1 MYGKKKGNSNI
12 NINVTNKFNLLSL
25 DNSENTDAEEK
36 TENESVPESESVH
49 ESVPESES
57 VHESVHD
64 PELEMINNYYKNT
77 KKETNTFKQNFYPK
91 KRDNFSNSFDN
102 NFDNN
107 FKVVSNKRKDKDK
120 VIKTLDIIEI
130 PENFMEEKLSN
141 YYRVL
146 GHHNEDKSWDY
157 ISYYNITTL
166 NNWLDMS
173 SFLNTLNTVKGECSL
188 TDFDI
193 YVMKNEISPMWED
206 LDNRNGSICSV
217 KIDSLV
223 DGYDIFRVLL
233 TNICN
238 NSLLCFSSETWN
250 TINGISFS
258 SKKIDNIKDD
268 NYCVIIK
275 LWFKLN
281 FMMQGSI
288 DKHINPHIND
298 LIKKYS
304 IKVKAIKPEY

>member
-12 NINVTNKFNLLSL
+12 NINVTNKFNLLT
-25 DNSENTDAEEK
+25 DNSEI
-36 TENESVPESESVH
+36 ENESEKEQENTTTVDTENTTTV
-49 ESVPESES
+49 
-57 VHESVHD
+57 D

-77 KKETNTFKQNFYPK
+77 KKEPSSFKPNFFQK
-91 KRDNFSNSFDN
+91 KRDNFNN

-107 FKVVSNKRKDKDK
+107 FTVVSNKRKDK
-120 VIKTLDIIEI
+120 VVKTLETIEI
-130 PENFMEEKLSN
+130 PENFMQEKLSN

-146 GHHNEDKSWDY
+146 GHHNDDKSWDY
-157 ISYYNITTL
+157 ISYYNITVL
-166 NNWLDMS
+166 NNWQDVS
-173 SFLNTLNTVKGECSL
+173 SFLGTLNTVKGECSL

-193 YVMKNEISPMWED
+193 FVMKNEISPMWED
-206 LDNRNGSICSV
+206 NENRNGSICSV

-223 DGYDIFRVLL
+223 DGYEIFRVLL

-238 NSLLCFSSETWN
+238 NTLLCFSSDTWN

-258 SKKIDNIKDD
+258 SKKIDNLKDD

-281 FMMQGSI
+281 YITQGSI
-288 DKHINPHIND
+288 DKYINPHINE
-298 LIKKYS
+298 LIKKYP
-304 IKVKAIKPEY
+304 IKVQAIKPEY

>member
-12 NINVTNKFNLLSL
+12 NINVNNKFNLLSL
-25 DNSENTDAEEK
+25 DNSEKE
-36 TENESVPESESVH
+36 ENESDKEQENTKTL
-49 ESVPESES
+49 
-57 VHESVHD
+57 D

-77 KKETNTFKQNFYPK
+77 KKEPSSFKQNFFHK
-91 KRDNFSNSFDN
+91 NRDNFNN
-102 NFDNN
+102 NFDN
-107 FKVVSNKRKDKDK
+107 FTTVSNKRKD
-120 VIKTLDIIEI
+120 ILNKTLEIIEI
-130 PENFMEEKLSN
+130 PDNFLQEKLTN

-146 GHHNEDKSWDY
+146 GHHNDDKSWDY
-157 ISYYNITTL
+157 ISYYNITIL
-166 NNWLDMS
+166 NNWQDVS

-193 YVMKNEISPMWED
+193 FVMKNEISPMWED
-206 LDNRNGSICSV
+206 NENRNGSICSV
-217 KIDSLV
+217 KIDSLI
-223 DGYDIFRVLL
+223 DGYEIFRVLL

-238 NSLLCFSSETWN
+238 NTLLCFSSNTWN

-281 FMMQGSI
+281 YITQGSI
-288 DKHINPHIND
+288 DKYINPHINE

-304 IKVKAIKPEY
+304 IKIKAIKPEY

>member
-12 NINVTNKFNLLSL
+12 NINVTNKFNLLSF
-25 DNSENTDAEEK
+25 DNSENEVEK
-36 TENESVPESESVH
+36 EVEQENTTTI
-49 ESVPESES
+49 
-57 VHESVHD
+57 D

-77 KKETNTFKQNFYPK
+77 KKDTTFKQNFFPK
-91 KRDNFSNSFDN
+91 KRDNFNN

-107 FKVVSNKRKDKDK
+107 FTVVSNKRKDKVDK
-120 VIKTLDIIEI
+120 ILEVVEI
-130 PENFMEEKLSN
+130 PENFMQEKILN

-146 GHHNEDKSWDY
+146 GHHIEDKSWDY

-166 NNWLDMS
+166 NNWQDVS
-173 SFLNTLNTVKGECSL
+173 SFLNTLNSVKGECSL

-193 YVMKNEISPMWED
+193 FVMKNEISPMWED
-206 LDNRNGSICSV
+206 LENRNGSICSV

-223 DGYDIFRVLL
+223 DGYEIFRVLL

-238 NSLLCFSSETWN
+238 NTLLCFSTETWN

-281 FMMQGSI
+281 FMTQGSI
-288 DKHINPHIND
+288 DKHISPHINE

>member
-1 MYGKKKGNSNI
+1 MFGKKKGTSNI
-12 NINVTNKFNLLSL
+12 NINITNKFNLLSL
-25 DNSENTDAEEK
+25 DNSEQENDKEQETDKEQENT
-36 TENESVPESESVH
+36 TTL
-49 ESVPESES
+49 
-57 VHESVHD
+57 D
-64 PELEMINNYYKNT
+64 PELEMINNYYKNS
-77 KKETNTFKQNFYPK
+77 KKDTTNFKQNYFPK
-91 KRDNFSNSFDN
+91 KRENFNN

-107 FKVVSNKRKDKDK
+107 FTMVSNKRKEKVDKK
-120 VIKTLDIIEI
+120 LDIIEI
-130 PENFMEEKLSN
+130 SENFIQEKLLN

-166 NNWLDMS
+166 NYWKDVI
-173 SFLNTLNTVKGECSL
+173 SFLNTLNSVKGECSL

-193 YVMKNEISPMWED
+193 FVMKNEISPMWED
-206 LDNRNGSICSV
+206 NENRNGSICSI
-217 KIDSLV
+217 KIDSLL
-223 DGYDIFRVLL
+223 DGYEIFRVLL
-233 TNICN
+233 INICN
-238 NSLLCFSSETWN
+238 NTLLCFSSDTWN

-258 SKKIDNIKDD
+258 SKKIDNIKDE

-281 FMMQGSI
+281 YITQGSI
-288 DKHINPHIND
+288 DRYINTHINE

>member
-1 MYGKKKGNSNI
+1 MFGKKKGNSNI
-12 NINVTNKFNLLSL
+12 NINVNNKFNLLSL
-25 DNSENTDAEEK
+25 DNESDKEQENELDK
-36 TENESVPESESVH
+36 KQENESDKEQENTTTV
-49 ESVPESES
+49 
-57 VHESVHD
+57 D

-77 KKETNTFKQNFYPK
+77 KKETNNYKQNFFPK
-91 KRDNFSNSFDN
+91 KRDNFNNNN

-107 FKVVSNKRKDKDK
+107 FTVVSNKRKDKIVK
-120 VIKTLDIIEI
+120 NLELMEI
-130 PENFMEEKLSN
+130 PENFMHEKLSN

-146 GHHNEDKSWDY
+146 GHHNDDKSWDY

-166 NNWLDMS
+166 NDWQDVS
-173 SFLNTLNTVKGECSL
+173 SFLATLNTVKGECSL

-193 YVMKNEISPMWED
+193 FVMKNEISPMWED
-206 LDNRNGSICSV
+206 NENRNGSICSV

-223 DGYDIFRVLL
+223 DGYEIFRVLL

-238 NSLLCFSSETWN
+238 NTLLCFSSETWN

-281 FMMQGSI
+281 FIVQGSI
-288 DKHINPHIND
+288 DKHINAYINE

>member
-12 NINVTNKFNLLSL
+12 NINITNRFNLLL
-25 DNSENTDAEEK
+25 TENSEN
-36 TENESVPESESVH
+36 ESDKEVEDIKNS
-49 ESVPESES
+49 
-57 VHESVHD
+57 D
-64 PELEMINNYYKNT
+64 PELEMINNYYKNN
-77 KKETNTFKQNFYPK
+77 KKESFNFKPNYYQK
-91 KRDNFSNSFDN
+91 KIDNNHDN
-102 NFDNN
+102 NFT
-107 FKVVSNKRKDKDK
+107 VISNKRKDKVFK
-120 VIKTLDIIEI
+120 ILEVIEI
-130 PENFMEEKLSN
+130 PENFMQEKLSN

-146 GHHNEDKSWDY
+146 GHHNDDKSWDY

-166 NNWLDMS
+166 NNWLDVS
-173 SFLNTLNTVKGECSL
+173 SFLSTLYTVKGECSL

-193 YVMKNEISPMWED
+193 FIMKNEISPMWED
-206 LDNRNGSICSV
+206 IENRNGSICSI

-223 DGYDIFRVLL
+223 DGYEIFRILFI
-233 TNICN
+233 NICN
-238 NSLLCFSSETWN
+238 NTLLHFTSDTWN
-250 TINGISFS
+250 TTNGISFS

-281 FMMQGSI
+281 FMIQGSI
-288 DKHINPHIND
+288 DKYINPHINE

>member
-1 MYGKKKGNSNI
+1 MYGKKKGNGNI
-12 NINVTNKFNLLSL
+12 NINVTNKFNLLSF
-25 DNSENTDAEEK
+25 DNTEILENETEKESVEIEQENTSF
-36 TENESVPESESVH
+36 T
-49 ESVPESES
+49 
-57 VHESVHD
+57 D
-64 PELEMINNYYKNT
+64 PELVMINNYYKNN
-77 KKETNTFKQNFYPK
+77 KKDNTFKQNFFPK
-91 KRDNFSNSFDN
+91 KRENFNNNYNNTFDN
-102 NFDNN
+102 NFT
-107 FKVVSNKRKDKDK
+107 VVSNKRKDK
-120 VIKTLDIIEI
+120 VVKTLDIIEI
-130 PENFMEEKLSN
+130 PENFMQEKLSN

-166 NNWLDMS
+166 NNWFDVS
-173 SFLNTLNTVKGECSL
+173 SFLSTLNTVKVECSL

-193 YVMKNEISPMWED
+193 FVMKNEISPMWED
-206 LDNRNGSICSV
+206 LENRNGSICSV

-223 DGYDIFRVLL
+223 DGYEIFRILL
-233 TNICN
+233 ANICN
-238 NSLLCFSSETWN
+238 NTLLCFSSETWN

-281 FMMQGSI
+281 FMVQGSI
-288 DKHINPHIND
+288 DKHINPHINE

>member
-12 NINVTNKFNLLSL
+12 NINVTNKFNLLMI
-25 DNSENTDAEEK
+25 DNTEI
-36 TENESVPESESVH
+36 ENESDKEQENITTTTI
-49 ESVPESES
+49 
-57 VHESVHD
+57 D

-77 KKETNTFKQNFYPK
+77 KKEPSTFKQNFFQK
-91 KRDNFSNSFDN
+91 KRDNFTN

-107 FKVVSNKRKDKDK
+107 FTVVSNKRKDKVVK
-120 VIKTLDIIEI
+120 ILETIEI
-130 PENFMEEKLSN
+130 PENLMQEKLSN

-146 GHHNEDKSWDY
+146 GHHNDDKSWDY
-157 ISYYNITTL
+157 ISYYNITIL
-166 NNWLDMS
+166 NNWLDVS
-173 SFLNTLNTVKGECSL
+173 SFLSTLNTVKGECSL

-193 YVMKNEISPMWED
+193 FVMKNEISPMWED
-206 LDNRNGSICSV
+206 NENRNGSICSV

-223 DGYDIFRVLL
+223 DGYEIFRVLL

-238 NSLLCFSSETWN
+238 NTLLCFSSDTWN

-281 FMMQGSI
+281 YITQGSI
-288 DKHINPHIND
+288 DKYINPHINE

>member
-12 NINVTNKFNLLSL
+12 NINVTNKFNLLST
-25 DNSENTDAEEK
+25 DNSEKEV
-36 TENESVPESESVH
+36 ENESDKEQENTITTV
-49 ESVPESES
+49 
-57 VHESVHD
+57 D

-77 KKETNTFKQNFYPK
+77 KKESLNFKQNFFQK
-91 KRDNFSNSFDN
+91 KKDNFVN

-107 FKVVSNKRKDKDK
+107 FTVVSNKRKDKVVK
-120 VIKTLDIIEI
+120 ILETIEI
-130 PENFMEEKLSN
+130 PENFMQEKLSN

-146 GHHNEDKSWDY
+146 GHHNDDKSWDY
-157 ISYYNITTL
+157 ISYYNITIL
-166 NNWLDMS
+166 NNWLDVS
-173 SFLNTLNTVKGECSL
+173 SFLSTLNTVKGECSL

-193 YVMKNEISPMWED
+193 FVMKNEISPMWED
-206 LDNRNGSICSV
+206 NENRNGSICSV
-217 KIDSLV
+217 KIDSLL
-223 DGYDIFRVLL
+223 DGYEIFRVLII
-233 TNICN
+233 NICN
-238 NSLLCFSSETWN
+238 NTLLCFSSETWN

-258 SKKIDNIKDD
+258 SKKIDNLKDD

-281 FMMQGSI
+281 FMIQGSI
-288 DKHINPHIND
+288 DRHINPHINE

>member
-12 NINVTNKFNLLSL
+12 NINVTNKFNLLVT
-25 DNSENTDAEEK
+25 DNTE
-36 TENESVPESESVH
+36 TENESDKEQDNTKTV
-49 ESVPESES
+49 
-57 VHESVHD
+57 D

-77 KKETNTFKQNFYPK
+77 KKEPSTFKQNLFQK
-91 KRDNFSNSFDN
+91 KRDNFTN

-107 FKVVSNKRKDKDK
+107 FTVVSNKRKDK
-120 VIKTLDIIEI
+120 VVKTLETIEI
-130 PENFMEEKLSN
+130 PENFMHEKLSN

-146 GHHNEDKSWDY
+146 GHHNDDKSWDY
-157 ISYYNITTL
+157 ISYYNITIL
-166 NNWLDMS
+166 NNWLDVS
-173 SFLNTLNTVKGECSL
+173 SFLSTLNTVKGECSL

-193 YVMKNEISPMWED
+193 FVMKNEISPMWED
-206 LDNRNGSICSV
+206 NENRNGSICSV

-223 DGYDIFRVLL
+223 DGYEIFRVLL

-238 NSLLCFSSETWN
+238 NTLLCFSSDTWN

-258 SKKIDNIKDD
+258 SKKIDNIKED

-281 FMMQGSI
+281 FMIQGSI
-288 DKHINPHIND
+288 DRYINPHINE

>member
-12 NINVTNKFNLLSL
+12 NINVNNKFNLLSV
-25 DNSENTDAEEK
+25 DTSDKEV
-36 TENESVPESESVH
+36 ENESEKET
-49 ESVPESES
+49 EQENTATL
-57 VHESVHD
+57 D
-64 PELEMINNYYKNT
+64 PEVEMINNYYKNT
-77 KKETNTFKQNFYPK
+77 KKETSNYKQNFFLK
-91 KRDNFSNSFDN
+91 KRVNINNSFDN
-102 NFDNN
+102 NFT
-107 FKVVSNKRKDKDK
+107 VVSNKRKDK
-120 VIKTLDIIEI
+120 VVKTLEIIEI
-130 PENFMEEKLSN
+130 SENFMQEKLSN

-146 GHHNEDKSWDY
+146 GHHIEDKSWDY

-166 NNWLDMS
+166 NNWQDVS
-173 SFLNTLNTVKGECSL
+173 SFLYTLNTVKGECSL

-193 YVMKNEISPMWED
+193 FVMKNEISPMWED
-206 LDNRNGSICSV
+206 NENRNGSICSV

-223 DGYDIFRVLL
+223 DGYEIFKVLL
-233 TNICN
+233 INICN
-238 NSLLCFSSETWN
+238 NTLLCFSCETWN

-258 SKKIDNIKDD
+258 SKKIDNLKDD

-281 FMMQGSI
+281 YITQCSI
-288 DKHINPHIND
+288 DKYINPHINE

>member
-1 MYGKKKGNSNI
+1 
-12 NINVTNKFNLLSL
+12 
-25 DNSENTDAEEK
+25 
-36 TENESVPESESVH
+36 
-49 ESVPESES
+49 
-57 VHESVHD
+57 
-64 PELEMINNYYKNT
+64 
-77 KKETNTFKQNFYPK
+77 
-91 KRDNFSNSFDN
+91 
-102 NFDNN
+102 
-107 FKVVSNKRKDKDK
+107 
-120 VIKTLDIIEI
+120 
-130 PENFMEEKLSN
+130 
-141 YYRVL
+141 
-146 GHHNEDKSWDY
+146 
-157 ISYYNITTL
+157 
-166 NNWLDMS
+166 
-173 SFLNTLNTVKGECSL
+173 
-188 TDFDI
+188 
-193 YVMKNEISPMWED
+193 MKNEISPMWED

-281 FMMQGSI
+281 LMMQGSI

>member
-1 MYGKKKGNSNI
+1 MFGKKKGNSNI
-12 NINVTNKFNLLSL
+12 NINVNNKFNLLSL
-25 DNSENTDAEEK
+25 DDTEK
-36 TENESVPESESVH
+36 ELENESDKEQENTTSV
-49 ESVPESES
+49 
-57 VHESVHD
+57 D

-77 KKETNTFKQNFYPK
+77 KKEPVNFKQNFYQK
-91 KRDNFSNSFDN
+91 KRENYNN

-107 FKVVSNKRKDKDK
+107 FTVVSNKRKDKI
-120 VIKTLDIIEI
+120 VKTLETIEI
-130 PENFMEEKLSN
+130 PENFWQEKLSN

-146 GHHNEDKSWDY
+146 GHHNDDKSWDY

-166 NNWLDMS
+166 NDWQDVS
-173 SFLNTLNTVKGECSL
+173 SFLGTLNTVKGECSL

-193 YVMKNEISPMWED
+193 FVMKNEISPMWED
-206 LDNRNGSICSV
+206 NENRNGSICSV

-223 DGYDIFRVLL
+223 DGYEIFRVLL

-238 NSLLCFSSETWN
+238 NTLLCFSSDTWN

-281 FMMQGSI
+281 YITQGSI
-288 DKHINPHIND
+288 DRFINPHINE

>member
-12 NINVTNKFNLLSL
+12 NINVTNKFNLLSF
-25 DNSENTDAEEK
+25 DNSENEVEK
-36 TENESVPESESVH
+36 EVEQENTTTI
-49 ESVPESES
+49 
-57 VHESVHD
+57 D

-77 KKETNTFKQNFYPK
+77 KKDTTFKQNFFPK
-91 KRDNFSNSFDN
+91 KRDNFNN

-107 FKVVSNKRKDKDK
+107 FTIVSNKRKDKVDK
-120 VIKTLDIIEI
+120 ILEVVEI
-130 PENFMEEKLSN
+130 PENFMQEKILN

-146 GHHNEDKSWDY
+146 GHHTEDKSWDY

-166 NNWLDMS
+166 NNWQDVS
-173 SFLNTLNTVKGECSL
+173 SFLNTLNSVKGECSL

-193 YVMKNEISPMWED
+193 FVMKNEISPMWED
-206 LDNRNGSICSV
+206 LENRNGSICSV

-223 DGYDIFRVLL
+223 DGYEIFRVLL

-238 NSLLCFSSETWN
+238 NTLLCFSPETWN

-268 NYCVIIK
+268 NFCVIIK

-281 FMMQGSI
+281 FMIQGSI
-288 DKHINPHIND
+288 DRHISPHINE

>member
-12 NINVTNKFNLLSL
+12 NINVTNKFNLLT
-25 DNSENTDAEEK
+25 DNSEIENETEKEQENTTTVD
-36 TENESVPESESVH
+36 TENTTTV
-49 ESVPESES
+49 
-57 VHESVHD
+57 D

-77 KKETNTFKQNFYPK
+77 KKESSSFKQNFFQK
-91 KRDNFSNSFDN
+91 KRDNFNN

-107 FKVVSNKRKDKDK
+107 FTVVSNKRKDK
-120 VIKTLDIIEI
+120 VVKTLETIEI
-130 PENFMEEKLSN
+130 PENFMQEKLSN

-146 GHHNEDKSWDY
+146 GHHNDDKSWDY
-157 ISYYNITTL
+157 ISYYNITIL
-166 NNWLDMS
+166 NNWQDVS
-173 SFLNTLNTVKGECSL
+173 SFLSTLNTVKGECSL

-193 YVMKNEISPMWED
+193 FVMKNEISPMWED
-206 LDNRNGSICSV
+206 NENRNGSICSV

-223 DGYDIFRVLL
+223 DGYEIFRVLL

-238 NSLLCFSSETWN
+238 NTLLCFSSDTWN

-258 SKKIDNIKDD
+258 SKKIDNLKDD

-281 FMMQGSI
+281 YITQGSI
-288 DKHINPHIND
+288 DRYINPHINE

>member
-1 MYGKKKGNSNI
+1 MFGKKKGNSNI
-12 NINVTNKFNLLSL
+12 NINVNNKFNLLSL
-25 DNSENTDAEEK
+25 DNESDKEQ
-36 TENESVPESESVH
+36 ENELDKKQENELDKEQENSTTV
-49 ESVPESES
+49 
-57 VHESVHD
+57 D

-77 KKETNTFKQNFYPK
+77 KKETNNYKQNFFPK
-91 KRDNFSNSFDN
+91 KRDNFNNNN

-107 FKVVSNKRKDKDK
+107 FTVVSNKRKDKIVK
-120 VIKTLDIIEI
+120 NLELIEI
-130 PENFMEEKLSN
+130 PENFMHEKLSN

-146 GHHNEDKSWDY
+146 GHHNDDKSWDY

-166 NNWLDMS
+166 NDWQDVS
-173 SFLNTLNTVKGECSL
+173 SFLATLNTVKGECSL

-193 YVMKNEISPMWED
+193 FVMKNEISPMWED
-206 LDNRNGSICSV
+206 NENRNGSICSV

-223 DGYDIFRVLL
+223 DGYEIFRVLL

-238 NSLLCFSSETWN
+238 NTLLCFSSETWN

-281 FMMQGSI
+281 FIVQGSI
-288 DKHINPHIND
+288 DKHINAYINE

>member
-12 NINVTNKFNLLSL
+12 NINVTNKFNLLSF
-25 DNSENTDAEEK
+25 DNSENEPEK
-36 TENESVPESESVH
+36 EIEQENTTTI
-49 ESVPESES
+49 
-57 VHESVHD
+57 D

-77 KKETNTFKQNFYPK
+77 KKDTTFKQNFFPK
-91 KRDNFSNSFDN
+91 KRDNYN

-107 FKVVSNKRKDKDK
+107 FTVVSNKRKDKVEK
-120 VIKTLDIIEI
+120 ILEVVEI
-130 PENFMEEKLSN
+130 PENFMQEKILN

-146 GHHNEDKSWDY
+146 GHHIEDKSWDY

-166 NNWLDMS
+166 NNWQDVS
-173 SFLNTLNTVKGECSL
+173 SFLNTLNSVKGECSL

-193 YVMKNEISPMWED
+193 FVMKNEISPMWED
-206 LDNRNGSICSV
+206 LENRNGSICSV

-223 DGYDIFRVLL
+223 DGYEIFRVLL

-238 NSLLCFSSETWN
+238 NTLLCFSTETWN

-281 FMMQGSI
+281 FMTQGSI
-288 DKHINPHIND
+288 DKHISPHINE

>member
-12 NINVTNKFNLLSL
+12 NINVTNKFNLLSTN
-25 DNSENTDAEEK
+25 NSEIEY
-36 TENESVPESESVH
+36 ESEK
-49 ESVPESES
+49 EQENTTTL
-57 VHESVHD
+57 D

-77 KKETNTFKQNFYPK
+77 KKEPSNFKQNFFQK
-91 KRDNFSNSFDN
+91 KRDNFNN

-107 FKVVSNKRKDKDK
+107 FTVISNKRKDK
-120 VIKTLDIIEI
+120 VVKTLEIMEI
-130 PENFMEEKLSN
+130 PENFMQEKLLN

-146 GHHNEDKSWDY
+146 GHHNDDKSWDY
-157 ISYYNITTL
+157 ISYYNITIL
-166 NNWLDMS
+166 NNWQDVF
-173 SFLNTLNTVKGECSL
+173 SFLGTLNTVKGECSL

-193 YVMKNEISPMWED
+193 FVMKNEISPMWED
-206 LDNRNGSICSV
+206 NENRNGSICSI
-217 KIDSLV
+217 KIDSLI
-223 DGYDIFRVLL
+223 DGYEIFRVLL

-238 NSLLCFSSETWN
+238 NTLLCFSSETWN

-281 FMMQGSI
+281 FITQCTI
-288 DKHINPHIND
+288 DKYINPHINE

-304 IKVKAIKPEY
+304 IKIKAIKPEY

>member
-12 NINVTNKFNLLSL
+12 NINVTNKFNLLST
-25 DNSENTDAEEK
+25 DNSEKEV
-36 TENESVPESESVH
+36 ENESDKEQENTITTV
-49 ESVPESES
+49 
-57 VHESVHD
+57 D

-77 KKETNTFKQNFYPK
+77 KKESLNFKQNFFQK
-91 KRDNFSNSFDN
+91 KKDNFVN

-107 FKVVSNKRKDKDK
+107 FTVVSNKRKDKVVK
-120 VIKTLDIIEI
+120 ILETIEI
-130 PENFMEEKLSN
+130 PENFMQEKLSN

-146 GHHNEDKSWDY
+146 GHHNDDKSWDY
-157 ISYYNITTL
+157 ISYYNITIL
-166 NNWLDMS
+166 NNWLDVS
-173 SFLNTLNTVKGECSL
+173 SFLSTLNTVKGECSL

-193 YVMKNEISPMWED
+193 FVMKNEISPMWED
-206 LDNRNGSICSV
+206 NENRNGSICSV

-223 DGYDIFRVLL
+223 DGYEIFRVLL
-233 TNICN
+233 INICN
-238 NSLLCFSSETWN
+238 NTLLCFSSETWN

-258 SKKIDNIKDD
+258 SKKIDNLKDD

-281 FMMQGSI
+281 FMIQGSI
-288 DKHINPHIND
+288 DRHINPHINE

>member
-12 NINVTNKFNLLSL
+12 NINVNNKFNLLSF
-25 DNSENTDAEEK
+25 DNSEKEV
-36 TENESVPESESVH
+36 ENESEKEI
-49 ESVPESES
+49 EQETTTTI
-57 VHESVHD
+57 D

-77 KKETNTFKQNFYPK
+77 KKETSNYKQNFFPK
-91 KRDNFSNSFDN
+91 KRENFNNNFSN

-107 FKVVSNKRKDKDK
+107 FTVVSNKRKDK
-120 VIKTLDIIEI
+120 VINTLETIEI
-130 PENFMEEKLSN
+130 PENFLLEKLSN

-146 GHHNEDKSWDY
+146 GHHIEDKSWDY

-166 NNWLDMS
+166 NNWKDVS
-173 SFLNTLNTVKGECSL
+173 SFLGTLNSVKGECSL

-193 YVMKNEISPMWED
+193 FVMKNEISPMWED
-206 LDNRNGSICSV
+206 NENRNGSICSV
-217 KIDSLV
+217 KIDSLA
-223 DGYDIFRVLL
+223 DGYEIFRVLL

-238 NSLLCFSSETWN
+238 NTLLCFSSDTWN

-258 SKKIDNIKDD
+258 SKKIDNLKDD

-281 FMMQGSI
+281 YITQGSI
-288 DKHINPHIND
+288 DKYINPHINE

>member
-1 MYGKKKGNSNI
+1 MYGKKKGNGNI
-12 NINVTNKFNLLSL
+12 NINVTNKFNLLSF
-25 DNSENTDAEEK
+25 DNTEILENETEKESAEKETEQENTSF
-36 TENESVPESESVH
+36 T
-49 ESVPESES
+49 
-57 VHESVHD
+57 D
-64 PELEMINNYYKNT
+64 PELVMINNYYKNN
-77 KKETNTFKQNFYPK
+77 KKDNNTFKQNFFPK
-91 KRDNFSNSFDN
+91 KRENFNNNYNNTFDN
-102 NFDNN
+102 NFT
-107 FKVVSNKRKDKDK
+107 VVSNKRKDK
-120 VIKTLDIIEI
+120 VVKTLDIIEI
-130 PENFMEEKLSN
+130 PENFMQEKLSN

-166 NNWLDMS
+166 NNWFDVS
-173 SFLNTLNTVKGECSL
+173 SFLSTLNTVKGECSL

-193 YVMKNEISPMWED
+193 FVMKNEISPMWED
-206 LDNRNGSICSV
+206 LENRNGSICSV

-223 DGYDIFRVLL
+223 DGYEIFRVLL
-233 TNICN
+233 ANICN
-238 NSLLCFSSETWN
+238 NTLLCFSSETWN

-281 FMMQGSI
+281 FMVQGSI
-288 DKHINPHIND
+288 DKHINPHINE

>member
-12 NINVTNKFNLLSL
+12 NINVTNKFNLLST
-25 DNSENTDAEEK
+25 DNSENEPEK
-36 TENESVPESESVH
+36 EVEQENTTTI
-49 ESVPESES
+49 
-57 VHESVHD
+57 D

-77 KKETNTFKQNFYPK
+77 KKDTTFKQNFFPK
-91 KRDNFSNSFDN
+91 KRDNFNN

-107 FKVVSNKRKDKDK
+107 FTVVSNKRKDKVDK
-120 VIKTLDIIEI
+120 ILEVVEI
-130 PENFMEEKLSN
+130 PENFMQEKILN

-146 GHHNEDKSWDY
+146 GHHIEDKSWDY

-166 NNWLDMS
+166 NNWQDVS
-173 SFLNTLNTVKGECSL
+173 SFLNTLNSVKGECSL

-193 YVMKNEISPMWED
+193 FVMKNEISPMWED
-206 LDNRNGSICSV
+206 LENRNGSICSV

-223 DGYDIFRVLL
+223 DGYEIFRVLL

-238 NSLLCFSSETWN
+238 NTLLCFSTETWN

-281 FMMQGSI
+281 FMTQGSI
-288 DKHINPHIND
+288 DKHISPHINE

>member
-12 NINVTNKFNLLSL
+12 NINVTNKFNLLT
-25 DNSENTDAEEK
+25 DNSEI
-36 TENESVPESESVH
+36 ENESEKEQENTTTVDTENTTTV
-49 ESVPESES
+49 
-57 VHESVHD
+57 D

-77 KKETNTFKQNFYPK
+77 KKEPSSFKPNFFQK
-91 KRDNFSNSFDN
+91 KRDNFNN

-107 FKVVSNKRKDKDK
+107 FTVVSNKRKDK
-120 VIKTLDIIEI
+120 VVKTLETIEI
-130 PENFMEEKLSN
+130 PENFMQEKLSN

-146 GHHNEDKSWDY
+146 GHHNDDKSWDY
-157 ISYYNITTL
+157 ISYYNITVL
-166 NNWLDMS
+166 NNWQDVS
-173 SFLNTLNTVKGECSL
+173 SFLGTLNTVKGECSL

-193 YVMKNEISPMWED
+193 FVMKNEISPMWED
-206 LDNRNGSICSV
+206 NENRNGSICSV

-223 DGYDIFRVLL
+223 DGYEIFRVLL

-238 NSLLCFSSETWN
+238 NTLLCFSSDTWN

-258 SKKIDNIKDD
+258 SKKIDNLKDD

-281 FMMQGSI
+281 YITQGSI
-288 DKHINPHIND
+288 DKYINPHINE

>member
-12 NINVTNKFNLLSL
+12 NINVTNKFNLLSV
-25 DNSENTDAEEK
+25 DN
-36 TENESVPESESVH
+36 TENEPEKESIK
-49 ESVPESES
+49 EEENKTL
-57 VHESVHD
+57 D

-77 KKETNTFKQNFYPK
+77 KKEPTNYKQNFFYK
-91 KRDNFSNSFDN
+91 KRDNFENSYEN
-102 NFDNN
+102 NFTL
-107 FKVVSNKRKDKDK
+107 VSNKRKDKVEK
-120 VIKTLDIIEI
+120 KLDIIEI
-130 PENFMEEKLSN
+130 PENFMQEKLSN

-146 GHHNEDKSWDY
+146 GHHNDDKSWDY
-157 ISYYNITTL
+157 ISYYNITIL
-166 NNWLDMS
+166 NNWQDVS
-173 SFLNTLNTVKGECSL
+173 SFLGTLNSVKGECSL

-193 YVMKNEISPMWED
+193 FVMKNEISPMWED
-206 LDNRNGSICSV
+206 NENRNGSICSI

-223 DGYDIFRVLL
+223 DGYEIFRVLL

-238 NSLLCFSSETWN
+238 NTLLCFSNETWN

-281 FMMQGSI
+281 FMTQSSI
-288 DKHINPHIND
+288 DKYINPHINE

>member
-206 LDNRNGSICSV
+206 NENRNGICSV

>member
-1 MYGKKKGNSNI
+1 MYGKKKGISNSNI
-12 NINVTNKFNLLSL
+12 NINVTNKFNLLSF
-25 DNSENTDAEEK
+25 DNTEI
-36 TENESVPESESVH
+36 ENESEKEQ
-49 ESVPESES
+49 ENTTIL
-57 VHESVHD
+57 D

-77 KKETNTFKQNFYPK
+77 KKEPINFKQNFFPK
-91 KRDNFSNSFDN
+91 KRENFNN
-102 NFDNN
+102 NFENN
-107 FKVVSNKRKDKDK
+107 FTVVSNKRKDK
-120 VIKTLDIIEI
+120 VVKTLEI
-130 PENFMEEKLSN
+130 TEISENFMQDKLSN

-146 GHHNEDKSWDY
+146 GHHNDDKSWDY
-157 ISYYNITTL
+157 ISYYNITIL
-166 NNWLDMS
+166 NNWQDVS
-173 SFLNTLNTVKGECSL
+173 SFLGTLNTVKGECSL

-193 YVMKNEISPMWED
+193 FVMKNEISPMWED
-206 LDNRNGSICSV
+206 NENRNGSICSV

-223 DGYDIFRVLL
+223 DGYEIFRVLL

-238 NSLLCFSSETWN
+238 NTLLCFSSDTWN

-281 FMMQGSI
+281 FITQGTI
-288 DKHINPHIND
+288 DKYINPHINE

-304 IKVKAIKPEY
+304 IKIKAIKPEY

>member
-25 DNSENTDAEEK
+25 DNSENIDAEEK
-36 TENESVPESESVH
+36 TEN

-102 NFDNN
+102 SFDNN

-281 FMMQGSI
+281 LMMQGSI

>member
-1 MYGKKKGNSNI
+1 MYGKKKNENI
-12 NINVTNKFNLLSL
+12 KINVNNKFNLLSFN
-25 DNSENTDAEEK
+25 NSENDSDNEK
-36 TENESVPESESVH
+36 DNQNDIKQENTSVT
-49 ESVPESES
+49 
-57 VHESVHD
+57 D

-77 KKETNTFKQNFYPK
+77 KKEHSTFKQHFPLK
-91 KRDNFSNSFDN
+91 KRENFNNNLDN
-102 NFDNN
+102 NFT
-107 FKVVSNKRKDKDK
+107 VVSNKRKDK
-120 VIKTLDIIEI
+120 IMKTLDIVEI
-130 PENFMEEKLSN
+130 TENFMHDKLSN

-166 NNWLDMS
+166 NTWLDIS
-173 SFLNTLNTVKGECSL
+173 SFLHTLNSVKGECSL

-193 YVMKNEISPMWED
+193 FVMKNEISPMWED
-206 LDNRNGSICSV
+206 NENRNGSICSV
-217 KIDSLV
+217 KIDSLI
-223 DGYDIFRVLL
+223 DGYEIFRVLL
-233 TNICN
+233 INICN
-238 NSLLCFSSETWN
+238 NTLLCFSTETWN

-258 SKKIDNIKDD
+258 SKKIDNINDD

-281 FMMQGSI
+281 LITQGSI
-288 DKHINPHIND
+288 DKYINNHINE